1 MQTFK
6 TIRIVVFCVCLLQ
19 AQANSVVAQVD
30 CEGNDVLEWAYF
42 PPDDTIACDEM
53 MPTVD
58 ETMPEAE
65 GGCGS
70 VDVVWIGDGPFS
82 YPFGCFQSYT
92 CPRVYL
98 AEDSLGNSLLDTVII
113 TVLDTVPPV
122 LGLSHCRQPLDR

>member
-1 MQTFK
+1 
-6 TIRIVVFCVCLLQ
+6 
-19 AQANSVVAQVD
+19 
-30 CEGNDVLEWAYF
+30 
-42 PPDDTIACDEM
+42 M

-65 GGCGS
+65 AGS

-113 TVLDTVPPV
+113 TVLDTVPV
-122 LGLSHCRQPLDR
+122 LAYPTADSLWIDELAGETCLS